1 MTDYS
6 QTMIAA
12 DGLTIEDLQALEIA
26 QNPMVIAD
34 NADIYSVLPTL
45 HEFVQAHIGH
55 YAPSESYA
63 DAFGRVECETLQKL
77 IDALDILIAI
87 APADTGK

>member
-1 MTDYS
+1 MTDHL
-6 QTMIAA
+6 QTTIAA
-12 DGLTIEDLQALEIA
+12 VGLTVEELKDLEVPQA
-26 QNPMVIAD
+26 PMTIAD

-45 HEFVQAHIGH
+45 YEFVQAHIGH
-55 YAPSESYA
+55 YAPSEEYA

>member
-1 MTDYS
+1 MTDHA
-6 QTMIAA
+6 QTTIAA
-12 DGLTIEDLQALEIA
+12 VGLTAEQLKDLELQQA
-26 QNPMVIAD
+26 PMVIAD

-55 YAPSESYA
+55 YAPSESYD